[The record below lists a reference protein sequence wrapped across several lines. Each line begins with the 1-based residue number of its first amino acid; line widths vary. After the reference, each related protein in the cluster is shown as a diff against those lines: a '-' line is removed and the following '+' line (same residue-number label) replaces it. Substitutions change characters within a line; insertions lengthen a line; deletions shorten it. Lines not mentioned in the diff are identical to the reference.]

1 MSAVLGVFTPQTEP
15 TPPVLSQYIYN
26 YYTQDS
32 VSYWTCHPSQ
42 LTHEATTM
50 FKAIKQFFKAIASLF
65 SIITGLIHI
74 GGKAVA
80 DADKEYDSWSS
91 RRQAT
96 KAQLASFYA
105 NYDTIEEL
113 TEKLQD
119 VESADVPEA
128 IKVTLRAELNEQ
140 LKQFIT
146 ATPAQTAEE
155 E

>member
-1 MSAVLGVFTPQTEP
+1 
-15 TPPVLSQYIYN
+15 
-26 YYTQDS
+26 
-32 VSYWTCHPSQ
+32 
-42 LTHEATTM
+42 M

-91 RRQAT
+91 RRQST
-96 KAQLASFYA
+96 KAQLKDFYA

-119 VESADVPEA
+119 VESADVPEE

-146 ATPAQTAEE
+146 ATTPAQTAEQE
-155 E
+155 